1 MIEPYTTAFGG
12 KMNEIWTLIEATALA
27 GIGGT
32 GLGGVI
38 GALFKKDSK
47 KTVSLLL
54 SFAGGVMTA
63 IVCFD
68 LIVSALETKT
78 NIFIVSAGICFGVLI
93 VYLLN
98 FFIDRATNH
107 EVGHI
112 NQSHPQTAD
121 DLDEIIHSNHL
132 SAHIEKKD
140 TAFSLFVA
148 GLIMACAIAL
158 HNVPEGMTIGAS
170 FANMDGVLK
179 GSALV
184 LAILIG
190 LHNIPEGMAI
200 SVPLINGG
208 ISKRRAVFLT
218 ALTGA
223 PTIVGAV
230 IGYLIGDIGAL
241 GLALSL
247 SFASGAMLYV
257 TFGEILPQSIL
268 MYRSKLP
275 AFFVIIGILAGLIV
289 IYI

>member
-1 MIEPYTTAFGG
+1 MEQILL
-12 KMNEIWTLIEATALA
+12 LIKATALA

-32 GLGGVI
+32 GLGGII
-38 GALFKKDSK
+38 GALFKRDSK
-47 KTVSLLL
+47 RTVSLLL
-54 SFAGGVMTA
+54 SFAGGVMTS

-68 LIVSALETKT
+68 LIESAIGT
-78 NIFIVSAGICFGVLI
+78 NTSIYIISLGICFGVAM

-98 FFIDRATNH
+98 LYIDRVTNH
-107 EVGHI
+107 EVRHI
-112 NQSHPQTAD
+112 GKNHPATAD

-132 SAHIEKKD
+132 SVHMRKRD
-140 TAFSLFVA
+140 TKLSLFIA
-148 GLIMACAIAL
+148 GLIMASAIAL
-158 HNVPEGMTIGAS
+158 HNLPEGMTIGAS
-170 FANMDGVLK
+170 FANSNGLME

-184 LAILIG
+184 LAVLIG

-208 ISKRRAVFLT
+208 VKRRKAILIT
-218 ALTGA
+218 ALSGA
-223 PTIVGAV
+223 PTIIGAL
-230 IGYLIGDIGAL
+230 IGYFIGDIGSL

-275 AFFVIIGILAGLIV
+275 AFFVIIGMLVGLIV
-289 IYI
+289 INN